1 MQLERAMRFRYIM
14 FSIVTSFKVSYDGRY
29 YNRAILYVFNS
40 TVYFRVKKKENDV
53 FVVSVFLNVPHK
65 LIRHFFV
72 KKLKYRPKAE
82 ESLKLFID
90 YMIKDEYF
98 FDVLTKGKFRIFY
111 WDYPDEKDN
120 QYNGPCELVDSYVYF
135 LRHISPAPRS

>member
-1 MQLERAMRFRYIM
+1 MRFRYIM
-14 FSIVTSFKVSYDGRY
+14 FSIVSSFKVSYDGRY

-40 TVYFRVKKKENDV
+40 TVCFRVKKKENDV

-65 LIRHFFV
+65 IIKHFLV
-72 KKLKYRPKAE
+72 KKLKYRPQAE

-90 YMIKDEYF
+90 YLIKDKYL

-120 QYNGPCELVDSYVYF
+120 QYSDPCELVDSCVYF
-135 LRHISPAPRS
+135 LRHIRPAPRS